1 MGQRTVIIVNKI
13 PIDKTNN
20 FVLIDKTNKL
30 IVGYVKLSKL
40 VFELSL
46 NWMLLRLMNRIV
58 FYIKMKKIEF

>member
-46 NWMLLRLMNRIV
+46 N
-58 FYIKMKKIEF
+58 